1 MDNYVSK
8 PGRYTNDHT
17 VLAGIVF
24 YLLTQIQLKQIQ
36 TKAVKTLVQICS
48 DLLIRQYLTV
58 DCLIDRKTFSISI
71 HPPKLLSTNIFI
83 TYLHLVFVGVVL
95 DWGHGWGWTT
105 TTQTPAIVPQISLAT
120 EAFSSSF
127 YCHTADDYTMTG
139 LDDFDWSAFGD
150 FCF

>member
-1 MDNYVSK
+1 LIASLTEK
-8 PGRYTNDHT
+8 R
-17 VLAGIVF
+17 VL
-24 YLLTQIQLKQIQ
+24 YP
-36 TKAVKTLVQICS
+36 
-48 DLLIRQYLTV
+48 
-58 DCLIDRKTFSISI
+58 SI
-71 HPPKLLSTNIFI
+71 HQNYYQRIFSLV
-83 TYLHLVFVGVVL
+83 TYLHFVFVGVVL

-105 TTQTPAIVPQISLAT
+105 TTPTPAIVPQISLAT